1 MKKMLKIMAML
12 LVISAVVFAA
22 GCSDKKADTTAE
34 NGSQEEMTNETPIAD
49 QNVTE
54 SEDVAA
60 ETPAA
65 SDNITVGDEPADN
78 LTVEDNGSAADSLNV
93 EDNDSVD
100 ENVTVEDNSS
110 ADVTDDASNVTGDA
124 SADENTTQTV

>member
-1 MKKMLKIMAML
+1 MAML

-34 NGSQEEMTNETPIAD
+34 NGSQEEVTNEAPVAD

-65 SDNITVGDEPADN
+65 SDNITDAAADN
-78 LTVEDNGSAADSLNV
+78 LTVEDNDSADNLTA

-110 ADVTDDASNVTGDA
+110 ADVTDDASNVTDDA

>member
-22 GCSDKKADTTAE
+22 GCSDKKADTAAE
-34 NGSQEEMTNETPIAD
+34 NGSQEEMTNEAPVAD

-54 SEDVAA
+54 SADVAA

-65 SDNITVGDEPADN
+65 GDNITDAAADN
-78 LTVEDNGSAADSLNV
+78 LTVEDNDSAADNLTV

-110 ADVTDDASNVTGDA
+110 ADVTDDASNVTDDA

>member
-22 GCSDKKADTTAE
+22 GCSDKKAGTAAE
-34 NGSQEEMTNETPIAD
+34 NGSQEEMTNEAPVAD

-54 SEDVAA
+54 SADVAA

-65 SDNITVGDEPADN
+65 GDNITDAAADN
-78 LTVEDNGSAADSLNV
+78 LTVEDNDSAADNLTV

-110 ADVTDDASNVTGDA
+110 ADVTDDASNVTDDA

>member
-34 NGSQEEMTNETPIAD
+34 NGSQEEVTNEAPVAD

-65 SDNITVGDEPADN
+65 SDNITDAAADN
-78 LTVEDNGSAADSLNV
+78 LTVEDNDSADNLTA

-110 ADVTDDASNVTGDA
+110 ADVTDDASNVTDDA

>member
-22 GCSDKKADTTAE
+22 GCADKKADTTAE
-34 NGSQEEMTNETPIAD
+34 NGSQEEVTNEAPVAD

-65 SDNITVGDEPADN
+65 DDNITDAAADN
-78 LTVEDNGSAADSLNV
+78 LTVEDNDSAADNLTV

-110 ADVTDDASNVTGDA
+110 ADVTDDASNVTDDA